1 MSQYG
6 LSALME
12 AMKQS
17 ESAEKSAQAE
27 QDLMESI
34 ADDEVKRLI
43 MGDDTVENDMEGNG
57 IGHEEEKEL
66 EDFIKKIPASED
78 DAAEEEEVEEALT
91 LLEGLTESLA
101 KED

>member
-1 MSQYG
+1 MSNYG

-17 ESAEKSAQAE
+17 ETAEKSAQAE
-27 QDLMESI
+27 EKLMESI

-43 MGDDTVENDMEGNG
+43 MGDDTVENDMDGNG
-57 IGHEEEKEL
+57 IGHEEEEEL

-78 DAAEEEEVEEALT
+78 TATEEEDVEEALT
-91 LLEGLTESLA
+91 LLEGLTESLT